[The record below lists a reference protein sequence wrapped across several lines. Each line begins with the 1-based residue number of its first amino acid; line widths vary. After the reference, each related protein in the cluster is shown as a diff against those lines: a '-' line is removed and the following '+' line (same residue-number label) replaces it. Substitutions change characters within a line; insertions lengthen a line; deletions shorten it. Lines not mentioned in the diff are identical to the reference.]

1 MKEKIDKWDL
11 TPLFQDKE
19 ELKKALNRA
28 ISNAKE
34 FEARNKGNLTNIEA
48 GDFYDLMCEYEKN
61 CQDLA
66 KIMTYAFLTF
76 ASDTKEGA
84 FYSECELEV
93 NKANEH
99 LLFFELE
106 FNTLSK
112 EKQSDF
118 IKNAKNYSYYLELLL
133 KNSKYRLTLK
143 EERILL
149 KSAPV
154 GADAFSRLFDEHL
167 SALRFKLDNQ
177 EMGEEEILSLLHD
190 SNREIRKKA
199 AASLSNTLREN
210 LPLLTYIYN
219 IIRKDLKITAELR
232 GYESLEEFR
241 HLSNQTTQK
250 SVDMMVDCINQNVE
264 LVEQYYFL
272 KNKII
277 GYDKLY
283 DYDRYAPLGITEER
297 AYSYEE
303 AKEVV
308 LETFKGFSNNF
319 YEIAKSAFKEGWI
332 DSHPR
337 ENKRGGAFSHGCVPE
352 AHPYLMLNHT
362 NQRRD
367 VFTLAH
373 ELGHTIHQNLSYK
386 VGYLNADT
394 PLTTAETASV
404 FAEMLLF
411 DKMKEELQGK
421 ERISLYAGKLEDIF
435 ATLFRQNVFTNFER
449 RIHRLEGELSSE
461 EISKIWQ
468 EENQKM
474 FGKSV
479 ELSEDY
485 SIWWSYIPHF
495 IHSPFYCYA
504 YSYGQLLVMALFG
517 LYKKDRMGF
526 VQKYETFLSLGGSK
540 SPKELVALFG
550 FDIESLAF
558 WEIGMGEVKHLLE
571 EFKLALE

>member
-84 FYSECELEV
+84 FYSECELEA

-133 KNSKYRLTLK
+133 KNSKYQLTLK

-190 SNREIRKKA
+190 GNREIRKKA
-199 AASLSNTLREN
+199 ATSLSNTLREN

-571 EFKLALE
+571 EFKLALG

>member
-1 MKEKIDKWDL
+1 MNTKEDIWDL
-11 TPLFQDKE
+11 TPLFKDRK
-19 ELKKALNRA
+19 ELKEALKNT
-28 ISNAKE
+28 IIKAKE
-34 FEARNKGNLTNIEA
+34 FEDRNKGNLEKLSAEA
-48 GDFYDLMCEYEKN
+48 FYELMCEYEKN
-61 CQDLA
+61 LQELA
-66 KIMTYAFLTF
+66 KIMTYAFLCF
-76 ASDTKEGA
+76 ASNTKEGA
-84 FYSECELEV
+84 FYAECELEA
-93 NKANEH
+93 NKANEY
-99 LLFFELE
+99 LLFFEIE
-106 FNTLSK
+106 FNALK
-112 EKQSDF
+112 EEIKQNF
-118 IKNAKNYSYYLELLL
+118 IKNSKNYAYYLELLA
-133 KNSKYRLTLK
+133 KNAKYQLSLK

-167 SALRFKLDNQ
+167 SALKFKFDDK
-177 EMGEEEILSLLHD
+177 EMSEEEILSLLHE
-190 SNREIRKKA
+190 SNREIRRKA
-199 AASLSNTLREN
+199 AISLSDTLRAN

-250 SVDMMVDCINQNVE
+250 SVDRMVECINQNVD
-264 LVEQYYFL
+264 LVEQYYLL
-272 KNKII
+272 KNKIL

-283 DYDRYAPLGITEER
+283 DYDRYAPLGISSEKP
-297 AYSYEE
+297 YSYEE
-303 AKEVV
+303 AKKIV
-308 LETFKGFSNNF
+308 LETFKDFSQKF
-319 YEIAKSAFKEGWI
+319 YEIAKRAFEEGWI

-337 ENKRGGAFSHGCVPE
+337 ENKRGGAFSHGCVPDT
-352 AHPYLMLNHT
+352 HPYLMLNHT

-367 VFTLAH
+367 IFTLAH
-373 ELGHTIHQNLSYK
+373 ELGHTIHQKLSYK

-421 ERISLYAGKLEDIF
+421 EKISLYAGKLEDIF

-449 RIHRLEGELSSE
+449 RIHKLEGELSSQ

-517 LYKKDRMGF
+517 LYKKDKQNF
-526 VQKYETFLSLGGSK
+526 VAKYETFLSLGGSK

-550 FDIESLAF
+550 LDIESSEF
-558 WEIGMGEVKHLLE
+558 WGIGIGEVKLLME
-571 EFKLALE
+571 EFKLALK